1 MSAAESL
8 LVLLAGQDQPAE
20 AKDRRNA
27 VQPLLPLF
35 TRLMH
40 TRVSSEVPTDS
51 RVTLQDLLHDQP
63 DATLGKELAI
73 AFRQIT
79 SMESIIQRSTCFDPS
94 IFPDTTNERATLH
107 RIEWTLGTLY
117 VALESRRENNSQRPL
132 PWICGIANHS
142 HVLEL
147 QCILNH
153 ALSRDWLPLPPLV
166 SLLLETSIGRILL
179 LGIVQNDPSA
189 MTSVVDH
196 ILLTMR
202 QNSDMDSFDSTH
214 LILVTI
220 AAMSVPAAHA
230 VRRQC
235 LGGDFAF
242 AAAIALDITNLYL
255 RDTPVFLT
263 SVMQS
268 TKYSTLWAVVG
279 EALTQDPTTPF
290 RAKTSDM
297 LRRLRLD
304 LQEALAAPKSLDLLT
319 VLKAYCG
326 LIGRGSLVVSDVEGA
341 LLFRVIGQECQQRRH
356 RRDGPRSS
364 RFVQL
369 AFTTIVLVCLS
380 KLSQPVDAAT
390 TQLTKEARQ
399 LIGLLYELDA
409 PNSGSLFL
417 MMALLLYT
425 KPGMVID
432 LLRSVLDSHI
442 VVQADRVPVFGE
454 FVLKLDFTEPV
465 LVHGLLAMPGDATT
479 GSVNATM
486 VAPLREWTLRVAYSL
501 LCERSFV
508 RHKVNPNDWLVQHQI
523 DKASLP
529 IHPILPNLVVELV
542 ENHVGA
548 YDMTTQQSSI
558 PPLRHALVLDGIKA
572 VLQTSCPAHD
582 VSNHSITWARA
593 TLLLVYALHFNRRHV
608 KDASSR
614 KYDLHAVPIARIYHT
629 AASQS
634 HVGGA
639 FEFVF
644 PVLSRL
650 VLDESPHVLQVQMHA
665 GGAPSEIGVILRP
678 SHVTLQQMYGQLKQQ
693 KELAPSDMPAVRD
706 LLCDL
711 ELVPVDQVVPWLDW
725 LARSALPVAV
735 GPIKEDPTPTIFLP
749 PRDKLARPSVSL
761 EFPEVCGLIEAVISR
776 TWRSHPT
783 PDALQ
788 LHLVNALCPDAIYSY
803 QDLLEEPF
811 SILRCDPRV
820 WRHGPLLKLLLALLT
835 TFRRV
840 SSMHLRQLNTEDAL
854 HPTAV
859 DVGQYILVQ
868 DAILVHALLN
878 VVARLN
884 AEEAYPQCR
893 HIYRWLDTAFRQA
906 PSVLLAVHAQ
916 GYAKGLI
923 GLLVAAVPS
932 MVDLVPSLPDLLSCN
947 DLAKLSFRCHVASAL
962 CRQYREAVP
971 IAVLKT
977 VVAKVKLVYDT
988 DRSQTTDKLLS
999 TDVLAFLIDVLPAL
1013 GAMAV
1018 AFCDIAEEC
1027 VQLLMKL
1034 RAQVNHQIA
1043 DTLSNNAAV
1052 TKLETTVHQ
1061 VFAQIIRSTEE

>member
-1 MSAAESL
+1 
-8 LVLLAGQDQPAE
+8 
-20 AKDRRNA
+20 
-27 VQPLLPLF
+27 
-35 TRLMH
+35 MH

-73 AFRQIT
+73 AFRHIT

-235 LGGDFAF
+235 LWGDFAF

-356 RRDGPRSS
+356 RREGPRSA

-425 KPGMVID
+425 K
-432 LLRSVLDSHI
+432 
-442 VVQADRVPVFGE
+442 

-465 LVHGLLAMPGDATT
+465 LVHGVHATA
-479 GSVNATM
+479 GCVNATM

-665 GGAPSEIGVILRP
+665 GGAQSEIVLRP
-678 SHVTLQQMYGQLKQQ
+678 SHVTLHQMYGHLKQQ

-947 DLAKLSFRCHVASAL
+947 DLAKLSFRCH
-962 CRQYREAVP
+962 
-971 IAVLKT
+971 
-977 VVAKVKLVYDT
+977 
-988 DRSQTTDKLLS
+988 TTDKLLS